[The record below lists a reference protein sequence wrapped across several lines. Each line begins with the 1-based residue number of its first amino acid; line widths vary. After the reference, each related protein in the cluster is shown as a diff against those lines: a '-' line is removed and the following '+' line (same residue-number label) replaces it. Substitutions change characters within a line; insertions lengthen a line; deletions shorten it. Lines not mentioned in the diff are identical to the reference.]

1 MYAIAHATE
10 EGIVIDLEPVDADG
24 DEMLEGALRAQSSVK
39 RAVSHVQD
47 AFEKGAYF
55 QSVTDELRAL
65 LGYDRVMLY
74 RFHEDDHGEVV
85 AESTS
90 QHARDAFKG
99 LHFPATDIPQAN
111 RKIFMSMRSRM
122 IADVSGPASK
132 VRQCK
137 RTPDDILLSDSQLR
151 GISGCHAQYLSNMGV
166 KATLVVSVVVTAP
179 RSAMR
184 DAASDESRQRRRRSR
199 GVSTSAAD
207 RESWDGGGDDD
218 GGSQSPPQEKLW
230 GLIVCH
236 HYQGPHRVAYYQRS
250 AAEFLVRVFSLQL
263 SRILQSE
270 QAKIESSLLSHQGTI
285 CKSLKYVEE
294 MTGFNAELTPQI
306 FSSVMSME
314 PGSSAL
320 FKVANASGAAM
331 IIGDTIFHAGECPP
345 DDEIAAI
352 VAWVL
357 QSKDAAPLHVVL
369 GDHRQTDRLGQ
380 AILIP

>member
-1 MYAIAHATE
+1 
-10 EGIVIDLEPVDADG
+10 
-24 DEMLEGALRAQSSVK
+24 
-39 RAVSHVQD
+39 
-47 AFEKGAYF
+47 
-55 QSVTDELRAL
+55 
-65 LGYDRVMLY
+65 
-74 RFHEDDHGEVV
+74 
-85 AESTS
+85 
-90 QHARDAFKG
+90 
-99 LHFPATDIPQAN
+99 
-111 RKIFMSMRSRM
+111 
-122 IADVSGPASK
+122 
-132 VRQCK
+132 
-137 RTPDDILLSDSQLR
+137 
-151 GISGCHAQYLSNMGV
+151 
-166 KATLVVSVVVTAP
+166 
-179 RSAMR
+179 MR

-357 QSKDAAPLHVVL
+357 QSKDAAQE
-369 GDHRQTDRLGQ
+369 DQ
-380 AILIP
+380 